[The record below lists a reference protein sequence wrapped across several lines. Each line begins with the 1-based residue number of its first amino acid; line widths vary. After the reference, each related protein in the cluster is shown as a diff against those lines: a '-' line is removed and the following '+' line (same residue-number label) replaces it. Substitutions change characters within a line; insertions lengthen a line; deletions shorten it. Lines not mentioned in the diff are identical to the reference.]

1 MRRERDRLYRRAGA
15 IVIVFLG
22 DPAAYIAR
30 VHAVGGKVCHQVG
43 SIAAAQEAAR
53 AGVDVIIAQGV
64 EAEATWLGKLRPWR

>member
-1 MRRERDRLYRRAGA
+1 
-15 IVIVFLG
+15 
-22 DPAAYIAR
+22 
-30 VHAVGGKVCHQVG
+30 VCHQVG